1 MFASSLLPFQPYRE
15 LFPKSFVPVPA
26 ITIKLTDSF
35 LSVLKLS
42 FSEHAQLVAESQP
55 AGQPELVASN
65 DQRTGTSG
73 NGSSTSYQM
82 LTDIMFSKEE
92 DESSLS
98 GLSSDGGEC
107 DILKL
112 VVGTEEKPYTK

>member
-1 MFASSLLPFQPYRE
+1 M
-15 LFPKSFVPVPA
+15 PA

-55 AGQPELVASN
+55 AGQPQLVASN
-65 DQRTGTSG
+65 DQRTGTE
-73 NGSSTSYQM
+73 NGSGTSYQM

-98 GLSSDGGEC
+98 GLSSDGGENVKFGQRFLDMLFQTLRSC
-107 DILKL
+107 
-112 VVGTEEKPYTK
+112 